1 MHPNGSST
9 VLNFD
14 FVSIRGGYHIPT
26 RFTKNRSMHG
36 SILSIIEIWAAG
48 PLALAMGSVNPLL
61 ELVQGLSLLT
71 LSALPVLDRAAD
83 LG

>member
-36 SILSIIEIWAAG
+36 SIPSIIEIWAAG
-48 PLALAMGSVNPLL
+48 PPCFSHGERQSSP
-61 ELVQGLSLLT
+61 
-71 LSALPVLDRAAD
+71 
-83 LG
+83 